1 MTLEPITIDRK
12 RELGSYYTMGNPF
25 FHLAFKNWINQ
36 IPSGAKFLEPFAGNG
51 QICKLLADAGILAEW
66 TKFDIDNNLEGVC
79 HRDTLSDFPTGFSVV
94 LTNPPYLSYHF
105 AKRKRLTIE
114 KNYFSGFPS
123 LYLKAINLSLINS
136 DYVGMIIPE
145 SFLTSG
151 YFRSRLIS
159 VISLPYQMF
168 NDTDMPA
175 CLSLWGPD
183 SSHNSFEIWRGDEY
197 LGSYNDLANAIQPT
211 PCAARIRFNVI
222 SGAIGLKAIDDTSG
236 PTIKFCDSSEIA
248 VEKIKHSA
256 RLVSR
261 IAVDG
266 DIKPEALIKQAN
278 EILAEWRISTKD
290 ILLTAFKG
298 YRKDGSFRRRLD
310 FANARAIL
318 SHAICLTENHNH
330 QDNFESTLF

>member
-1 MTLEPITIDRK
+1 
-12 RELGSYYTMGNPF
+12 MGNPF
-25 FHLAFKNWINQ
+25 FHRAFKNWINQ
-36 IPSGAKFLEPFAGNG
+36 IPLGSKFLEPFAGNG

-66 TKFDIDNNLEGVC
+66 TKFDIDTSLKGVC
-79 HRDTLSDFPTGFSVV
+79 HRDTLRDFPAGFSVV

-105 AKRKRLTIE
+105 AKRKRLPIE
-114 KNYFSGFPS
+114 KDYFSGFPS
-123 LYLKAINLSLINS
+123 LYLKAINLSLFNS

-151 YFRSRLIS
+151 YFRSRLMS

-183 SSHNSFEIWRGDEY
+183 SSNNSFEIWRGAEY
-197 LGSYNDLANAIQPT
+197 LGLYNDLANALQPT
-211 PCAARIRFNVI
+211 PCAARIRFNVV
-222 SGAIGLKAIDDTSG
+222 SGSVGLKAIDNTTG
-236 PTIKFCDSSEIA
+236 PTIQFCDSSEI
-248 VEKIKHSA
+248 VEKKIKHSA

-261 IAVDG
+261 IEIDG
-266 DIKPEALIKQAN
+266 AIESEKLIRRAN
-278 EILAEWRISTKD
+278 EILSEWRTTTKD

-298 YRKDGSFRRRLD
+298 YRKDGAFRRRLD
-310 FANARAIL
+310 FANARSIL
-318 SHAICLTENHNH
+318 SHAICLVENHSH